1 MVQPKMKSGK
11 LSVMNTIGILALFC
25 TMSEFAILTP
35 SIAAFAHHFAD
46 TDITT
51 IMLANSITGVIS
63 VPVSIA
69 SGALLP
75 RIGFR
80 PAAIIGVL
88 IMSVGGAFPS
98 SCPTSPTTGSS
109 SSHA

>member
-1 MVQPKMKSGK
+1 MVQPKMKSEK

-51 IMLANSITGVIS
+51 IMLANSITGVI
-63 VPVSIA
+63 
-69 SGALLP
+69 
-75 RIGFR
+75 
-80 PAAIIGVL
+80 
-88 IMSVGGAFPS
+88 
-98 SCPTSPTTGSS
+98 
-109 SSHA
+109 